1 LEDRAAS
8 AALLGSLINA
18 GVVNRM
24 TVLFDGG
31 EAGSWSHGA
40 GGRAADHA
48 DHADRADHSELR
60 AELARIQELGYLID

>member
-1 LEDRAAS
+1 MEDRAAPV
-8 AALLGSLINA
+8 ALLGSLINA

-48 DHADRADHSELR
+48 DRADHSELR
-60 AELARIQELGYLID
+60 AELARIQELGYLVD